1 MLGPGTVLG
10 DRFELTRQLGD
21 GSLGPVWLAQ
31 DRVLEETVVLKLLSP
46 HLRAR
51 PELLALLK
59 QECRLARRLRHPGI
73 VRVHDFHSDRD
84 HACISMEYV
93 PGQSLSAWRGRPWP
107 ELQPLLVDL
116 ADALTHAHEMG
127 VVHRDLK
134 PENVQV
140 DPSGRP
146 HLMDF
151 GVAGA
156 LEAGAESG
164 AFPGGSPA
172 GMSPQQLAGDP
183 PHPADDVYGF
193 GALIYELVCARP
205 PLALPLDAERIRSEI
220 PQPMHA
226 SPPPPAALVDL
237 VSRMLAKGVAERP
250 QDMVRVRAALDALSD
265 TSDNRT
271 LLPDIAT
278 ATPPEVVAVPISPRP
293 VTTPPV
299 TPAVERSGVI
309 GLVIGAL
316 FLVLVLIGVGVFV
329 YLPSWIEHREAADLA
344 ARVPDSPPAQ
354 PAPDNVPALP
364 AAETVPEV
372 VEVVPQSRPAAAQ
385 SAAAMTQAEV
395 AMSAYVG
402 QRDALLEQGANI
414 WASEAFSAAA
424 VVAERADRAWLD
436 RDYATARAAF
446 LEAGAGLAGI
456 EARIPDVLA
465 RLLAQGAVALEQG
478 EDEAARTHFEMA
490 LRIDPGNIAAQQG
503 LARAEILPQVRERML
518 AGQTLEDRGE
528 WGPALAEYQQALG
541 LDGEAVAAREAV
553 ERLTAR
559 IEEQAFRDAMT
570 QGLNALDA
578 GDLTAAAEAF
588 KRAKGLR
595 PDAPDAADGL
605 RRVDA
610 RRTAGRISALKRRAE
625 GREVAQDWTG
635 AAADYAEM
643 LKMAPGLV
651 SARQGVERNQRN
663 ARIETDMSALMAD
676 PRALY
681 PEKAQIRATALIDEV
696 AGLASAPQPFRT
708 QAAQLEARLRV
719 VRTPVPVRLESDSET
734 DVVIYRVGK
743 LGRFDQRQID
753 LRPGVYTVLG
763 TRRGY
768 RDVRLTLTV
777 DPGTLLPPL
786 VLRCEEPV

>member
-73 VRVHDFHSDRD
+73 VRVHDFHSGRN

-107 ELQPLLVDL
+107 ELQPLLVNL

-250 QDMVRVRAALDALSD
+250 QNMVRVRAALDALSD

-278 ATPPEVVAVPISPRP
+278 ATPPAVVAVPVSNGSTLAGIYKGFVSLYRRGKTSRIPR
-293 VTTPPV
+293 
-299 TPAVERSGVI
+299 
-309 GLVIGAL
+309 LVAGSSQGKNPIVSAL
-316 FLVLVLIGVGVFV
+316 IKNA
-329 YLPSWIEHREAADLA
+329 SRCDDLA
-344 ARVPDSPPAQ
+344 PERIRETRVNEPLVNWHSIDGDYALEAIKETGGWAANASDKAMSYFSKVLSNLQ
-354 PAPDNVPALP
+354 GFNVLP
-364 AAETVPEV
+364 ASTA
-372 VEVVPQSRPAAAQ
+372 
-385 SAAAMTQAEV
+385 
-395 AMSAYVG
+395 G
-402 QRDALLEQGANI
+402 LIALLERQKKEPLPG
-414 WASEAFSAAA
+414 
-424 VVAERADRAWLD
+424 DR
-436 RDYATARAAF
+436 Y
-446 LEAGAGLAGI
+446 
-456 EARIPDVLA
+456 
-465 RLLAQGAVALEQG
+465 
-478 EDEAARTHFEMA
+478 
-490 LRIDPGNIAAQQG
+490 
-503 LARAEILPQVRERML
+503 
-518 AGQTLEDRGE
+518 
-528 WGPALAEYQQALG
+528 
-541 LDGEAVAAREAV
+541 
-553 ERLTAR
+553 
-559 IEEQAFRDAMT
+559 
-570 QGLNALDA
+570 
-578 GDLTAAAEAF
+578 
-588 KRAKGLR
+588 
-595 PDAPDAADGL
+595 
-605 RRVDA
+605 
-610 RRTAGRISALKRRAE
+610 
-625 GREVAQDWTG
+625 
-635 AAADYAEM
+635 
-643 LKMAPGLV
+643 
-651 SARQGVERNQRN
+651 
-663 ARIETDMSALMAD
+663 
-676 PRALY
+676 
-681 PEKAQIRATALIDEV
+681 
-696 AGLASAPQPFRT
+696 
-708 QAAQLEARLRV
+708 
-719 VRTPVPVRLESDSET
+719 
-734 DVVIYRVGK
+734 VVI
-743 LGRFDQRQID
+743 LTGRKS
-753 LRPGVYTVLG
+753 
-763 TRRGY
+763 
-768 RDVRLTLTV
+768 
-777 DPGTLLPPL
+777 
-786 VLRCEEPV
+786 

>member
-1 MLGPGTVLG
+1 
-10 DRFELTRQLGD
+10 
-21 GSLGPVWLAQ
+21 
-31 DRVLEETVVLKLLSP
+31 
-46 HLRAR
+46 
-51 PELLALLK
+51 
-59 QECRLARRLRHPGI
+59 
-73 VRVHDFHSDRD
+73 
-84 HACISMEYV
+84 
-93 PGQSLSAWRGRPWP
+93 
-107 ELQPLLVDL
+107 
-116 ADALTHAHEMG
+116 
-127 VVHRDLK
+127 
-134 PENVQV
+134 
-140 DPSGRP
+140 
-146 HLMDF
+146 
-151 GVAGA
+151 
-156 LEAGAESG
+156 
-164 AFPGGSPA
+164 
-172 GMSPQQLAGDP
+172 
-183 PHPADDVYGF
+183 
-193 GALIYELVCARP
+193 
-205 PLALPLDAERIRSEI
+205 
-220 PQPMHA
+220 
-226 SPPPPAALVDL
+226 
-237 VSRMLAKGVAERP
+237 
-250 QDMVRVRAALDALSD
+250 
-265 TSDNRT
+265 
-271 LLPDIAT
+271 
-278 ATPPEVVAVPISPRP
+278 
-293 VTTPPV
+293 
-299 TPAVERSGVI
+299 VI

-344 ARVPDSPPAQ
+344 ARVPDAPPAQ
-354 PAPDNVPALP
+354 PAPDNVPPLP
-364 AAETVPEV
+364 AAETVPKV